1 MMPHTGSAGTS
12 TTAAANTTATST
24 TAKARIRELETLV
37 KRHQDLYYNG
47 EPELSDADFDRLWDE
62 LKDLDPEN
70 PVLRRVGADAA
81 DGFPKA
87 EHLIPMGSQEKAAD
101 PDEFR
106 AWAANRD
113 FDIFLVQYKLDG
125 ASLELQYRNGRFSRA
140 VTRGDGRI
148 GDDITA
154 NARRMAGLVPEL
166 TGDAGPQGR
175 FPFTGGVRGEV
186 IMTRSTRA
194 AQFPDTANCRNAANG
209 LMKRKDGTG
218 CEHLKIICYDA
229 APAALTAAPAA
240 LTAAPAALTAAPA
253 ALTAAPAA
261 SLEALFTDELS
272 KLAWLEAQGFNGVP
286 CKTLTGAEN
295 VILWREQVMQI
306 RPELDYD
313 IDGLVVKGNAID
325 PADLARARPQ
335 KQIAFK
341 FTTEEAVT
349 TVREVQWS
357 ESGATYTPV
366 AVVDPVQLAGTVVQR
381 ASLANPDI
389 VRSLGL
395 MLGSR
400 VRITKRGEIIPKIVA
415 LVENPADARPIPVP
429 DRCGTCGS
437 PLTDAGTR
445 LYCPNVDCP
454 KLVHHRL
461 EKWISVLD
469 IREIGDTLLERLFAA
484 GRLSGIP
491 DLYSLTVEELAAM
504 ERMGEQSARKVVAAI
519 RATGEVSLARFVAG
533 FDIEGIGETMVEKLV
548 SAGFT
553 SLDSLFDASESDL
566 EAVHQFG
573 GILAR
578 DLARGLAA
586 LRAEMEAVL
595 ATGAVRI
602 ATVPLEGGALSGLS
616 FCFTGELGSMTRTA
630 AADKVKAL
638 GGQVKSSVGRGLDYL
653 VTNNPSGSS
662 SKLVKARELGVRLID
677 EAGFLAMLDSGFS
690 SAAESAG
697 TGTATQQ
704 ELNL

>member
-1 MMPHTGSAGTS
+1 MALSDTPGTP
-12 TTAAANTTATST
+12 AAPEKT
-24 TAKARIRELETLV
+24 ARIRELEALV

-47 EPELSDADFDRLWDE
+47 DPEISDAEFDRLWDE
-62 LKDLDPEN
+62 LKTLDPEN
-70 PVLRRVGADAA
+70 PVLRRVGTDAA
-81 DGFPKA
+81 DGFAKA

-101 PDEFR
+101 EAEFR

-113 FDIFLVQYKLDG
+113 FDEFLVQYKLDG
-125 ASLELQYRNGRFSRA
+125 ASLELQYSDGLCTRA

-148 GDDITA
+148 GDDISA
-154 NARRMAGLVPEL
+154 NARRMKGFVPEL
-166 TGDAGPQGR
+166 TGDSGPNGKT
-175 FPFTGGVRGEV
+175 PFSGGVRGEV

-218 CEHLKIICYDA
+218 CEHLKLICYDA
-229 APAALTAAPAA
+229 APTAPPAPE
-240 LTAAPAALTAAPA
+240 TF
-253 ALTAAPAA
+253 
-261 SLEALFTDELS
+261 FTDESS
-272 KLAWLEAQGFNGVP
+272 KLAWLETQGFSGVP
-286 CKTLTGAEN
+286 CTHLTGAEA
-295 VILWREQVMQI
+295 VIAYREQVMQI
-306 RPELDYD
+306 RPDLDYD

-325 PADLARARPQ
+325 PVDLARARPQ

-349 TVREVQWS
+349 TVREIQWS

-400 VRITKRGEIIPKIVA
+400 VRITKRGEIIPKIIA
-415 LVENPADARPIPVP
+415 LVENPSDARPIPVP

-437 PLTDAGTR
+437 TLMDAGTR

-461 EKWISVLD
+461 EKWIAVLD

-491 DLYSLTVEELAAM
+491 DLYRLTVDELAAM
-504 ERMGEQSARKVVAAI
+504 ERMGEQSARKVVASI
-519 RATGEVSLARFVAG
+519 RSRSEISLARFVAG
-533 FDIEGIGETMVEKLV
+533 FDIEGIGETMVDKLV

-553 SLDSLFDASESDL
+553 SLDSLFAASQSDL
-566 EAVHQFG
+566 AAVHQFG
-573 GILAR
+573 DILAR

-586 LRAEMEAVL
+586 LRPEMEAVL

-602 ATVPLEGGALSGLS
+602 ATVTTATGPLQGNS
-616 FCFTGELGSMTRTA
+616 FCFTGELASMTRSA
-630 AADKVKAL
+630 AAEKVKAL
-638 GGQVKSSVGRGLDYL
+638 GGQVKSSVVRGLDFL

-677 EAGFLAMLDSGFS
+677 EAGFLAMLDSGLS
-690 SAAESAG
+690 SAVQAEGSGA
-697 TGTATQQ
+697 AVQQ
-704 ELNL
+704 ELDL